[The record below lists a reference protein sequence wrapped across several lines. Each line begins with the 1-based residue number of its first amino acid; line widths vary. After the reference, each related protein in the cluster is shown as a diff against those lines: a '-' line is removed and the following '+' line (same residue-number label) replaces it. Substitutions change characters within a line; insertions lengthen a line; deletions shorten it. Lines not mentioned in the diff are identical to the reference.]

1 MGKIKNKIIS
11 LAAAC
16 LFAVGLLPSAVS
28 ADDAPILFVNGK
40 DIIAAENNTV
50 QCGTGKAVYDA
61 ATHTLTL
68 DNAQITEH
76 TKDGDIPTTGRGAI
90 YAMYTPLNIVLVGD
104 NSIDIDGDNYQYAYG
119 IYVWEQNLTI
129 SSENKGSLTIASNNR
144 TIEAQGKVTIDNV
157 SLDLTAAKADCD
169 GMGGESFEIKSSD
182 IKLRSDSWGIY
193 SENDFNVSDSKFDI
207 QSPINN
213 IMVDE
218 GKLTASNTKF
228 YVKNTVSGCA
238 IYAGKDITI
247 ENGSYVEA
255 ESEPDCAIFTP
266 GNIKLD
272 NSEFHLKGLYPG
284 VMSSGDM
291 EIKDSKVESK
301 STDDIGIWS
310 RSNLTIIGNSEVKSN
325 GIGAAGEF
333 AIEPADGSYADVSAD
348 GNKSLAKT
356 RIIMEEVRDDF
367 YYKIHEHA
375 LSWVIDKEPTVDEE
389 GIKHEECSTC
399 DYKGEAVPIDKL
411 TPDTPSGDKP
421 SDDKPSDD
429 KPSDDIPPATGNNP
443 GTVIWIAAIA
453 VCGAAVTITS
463 ACRYKK
469 EKR

>member
-1 MGKIKNKIIS
+1 MGKIKNRIIS
-11 LAAAC
+11 LAAVC
-16 LFAVGLLPSAVS
+16 LFAIGLLPSAVS
-28 ADDAPILFVNGK
+28 ADDEPILFVNGK
-40 DIIAAENNTV
+40 DIIAAADNTV

-104 NSIDIDGDNYQYAYG
+104 NSIDIDGDNYKSAYG
-119 IYVWEQNLTI
+119 IYVWEQDLTI

-144 TIEAQGKVTIDNV
+144 PVESQGKVTIDNV
-157 SLDLTAAKADCD
+157 KLDLTVKTEDYD

-182 IKLRSDSWGIY
+182 VKIRSDCWGIY
-193 SENDFNVSDSKFDI
+193 SENDFNVTDSKFDI
-207 QSPINN
+207 QSKSNN
-213 IMVDE
+213 IMVDN

-228 YVKNTVSGCA
+228 YVKNTLGGSA
-238 IYAGKDITI
+238 IYSGKGITI

-255 ESEPDCAIFTP
+255 ESIPDSAIFTP

-272 NSEFHLKGLYPG
+272 SSEFHLIGWYPG
-284 VMSSGDM
+284 ITSGGNM
-291 EIKDSKVESK
+291 EIKDSNVESE
-301 STDDIGIWS
+301 STNDIGIWS
-310 RSNLTIIGNSEVKSN
+310 RSNLTIIGNSDVKSN

-333 AIEPADGSYADVSAD
+333 AIEPSAGSYADVSAD

-356 RIIMEEVRDDF
+356 RIIMEEVKGDF
-367 YYKIHEHA
+367 HYKIHEHK
-375 LSWVIDKEPTVDEE
+375 LSWVIDKEPTADEE

-411 TPDTPSGDKP
+411 TSDKPSGDKP
-421 SDDKPSDD
+421 SDDT
-429 KPSDDIPPATGNNP
+429 PPATGNNP

-469 EKR
+469 ENR

>member
-1 MGKIKNKIIS
+1 M
-11 LAAAC
+11 
-16 LFAVGLLPSAVS
+16 
-28 ADDAPILFVNGK
+28 
-40 DIIAAENNTV
+40 
-50 QCGTGKAVYDA
+50 
-61 ATHTLTL
+61 
-68 DNAQITEH
+68 
-76 TKDGDIPTTGRGAI
+76 
-90 YAMYTPLNIVLVGD
+90 
-104 NSIDIDGDNYQYAYG
+104 
-119 IYVWEQNLTI
+119 
-129 SSENKGSLTIASNNR
+129 
-144 TIEAQGKVTIDNV
+144 
-157 SLDLTAAKADCD
+157 
-169 GMGGESFEIKSSD
+169 
-182 IKLRSDSWGIY
+182 
-193 SENDFNVSDSKFDI
+193 
-207 QSPINN
+207 
-213 IMVDE
+213 
-218 GKLTASNTKF
+218 
-228 YVKNTVSGCA
+228 KNTLGGCA
-238 IYAGKDITI
+238 IYADKDITI

-272 NSEFHLKGLYPG
+272 NSEFHLKGWYPG
-284 VMSSGDM
+284 IMSSGDM

-325 GIGAAGEF
+325 GIGAVGEF
-333 AIEPADGSYADVSAD
+333 AIEPADGSYVEVSAD

-356 RIIMEEVRDDF
+356 RIIMDEVKDDF
-367 YYKIHEHA
+367 YYVIHKHT
-375 LSWVIDKEPTVDEE
+375 LSWVIDKEPTVNEE

-443 GTVIWIAAIA
+443 GTVIWITAIA

>member
-104 NSIDIDGDNYQYAYG
+104 NSIDIDGDNYQSAYG
-119 IYVWEQNLTI
+119 IYVWEQDLTI

-144 TIEAQGKVTIDNV
+144 PVESQGKVTIDNV

-182 IKLRSDSWGIY
+182 IKLRSDGWWGIY

-207 QSPINN
+207 QSPSNN

-228 YVKNTVSGCA
+228 YVKNTMSGCA

-266 GNIKLD
+266 
-272 NSEFHLKGLYPG
+272 
-284 VMSSGDM
+284 
-291 EIKDSKVESK
+291 
-301 STDDIGIWS
+301 
-310 RSNLTIIGNSEVKSN
+310 
-325 GIGAAGEF
+325 
-333 AIEPADGSYADVSAD
+333 
-348 GNKSLAKT
+348 
-356 RIIMEEVRDDF
+356 
-367 YYKIHEHA
+367 
-375 LSWVIDKEPTVDEE
+375 
-389 GIKHEECSTC
+389 
-399 DYKGEAVPIDKL
+399 
-411 TPDTPSGDKP
+411 
-421 SDDKPSDD
+421 
-429 KPSDDIPPATGNNP
+429 
-443 GTVIWIAAIA
+443 
-453 VCGAAVTITS
+453 
-463 ACRYKK
+463 
-469 EKR
+469 